1 MATYSELREH
11 VLDTLWSQWHELGV
25 PATVPRSHSDDFV
38 DPEPL
43 IAFTAIHG
51 DLDPRLRDESI
62 DWVLSYGTYI
72 SKARLKNVLQS
83 WGRLEDPRFREY
95 AATVNAHGGAGWVAA
110 NAKPLAFR
118 PRNRSM
124 LEDLTRPSLISLR
137 IRAIFGVGA
146 RAELIRAFLSRPRS
160 AMTAAD
166 LSSETSYGKR
176 NVLKELEPLRFA
188 GLLTSFRAANSDR
201 FSLARADPVEALV
214 GPLPTRFT
222 RWAQTFAVLDSL
234 LGLARQS
241 TKRSALQNAVDAV
254 RLVEE
259 RKDLFAFAEIHP
271 PPLPSGPQAW
281 PVFMEWTLERARAIA
296 AGGAPIRRAEGELLD
311 VVPLRMPKG
320 RRRPSDLVNKGRG
333 A

>member
-25 PATVPRSHSDDFV
+25 AATVPRRHSDDFI

-62 DWVLSYGTYI
+62 DWVLSHGTYI

-83 WGRLEDPRFREY
+83 WGHLEHSRFREY
-95 AATVNAHGGAGWVAA
+95 AATINAHGGAGWAAA
-110 NAKPLAFR
+110 NARPLAFR
-118 PRNRSM
+118 PRSRSL
-124 LEDLTRPSLISLR
+124 LEDLRRPSLISLR

-146 RAELIRAFLSRPRS
+146 RAELIRAFLSHPRL

-176 NVLKELEPLRFA
+176 NVLNELEPLRFA
-188 GLLTSFRAANSDR
+188 GLVTSFRAVNSDR
-201 FSLARADPVEALV
+201 FSLTRADTVEALV

-222 RWAQTFAVLDSL
+222 RWAYTFAVLDAIL
-234 LGLARQS
+234 DLTRQS
-241 TKRSALQNAVDAV
+241 TKRSVLQNAVDAV
-254 RLVEE
+254 RLVQE
-259 RKDLFAFAEIHP
+259 RKDLFASAEIKP
-271 PPLPSGPQAW
+271 PPLPPGPQAW
-281 PVFMEWTLERARAIA
+281 PVFMEWAAGRARALA
-296 AGGAPIRRAEGELLD
+296 AGAAPIRRAEGDLLD
-311 VVPLRMPKG
+311 VVALRMPKG
-320 RRRPSDLVNKGRG
+320 KRLPSELVNRGRG
-333 A
+333 T

>member
-25 PATVPRSHSDDFV
+25 AATVPRRHSDDFI

-51 DLDPRLRDESI
+51 ELDPRLRDESI
-62 DWVLSYGTYI
+62 DWVLRYGTYV

-83 WGRLEDPRFREY
+83 WGRLEDPQFREY
-95 AATVNAHGGAGWVAA
+95 AATVNAHGGAGWAA
-110 NAKPLAFR
+110 ARAKPLAFR
-118 PRNRSM
+118 PRSRSL

-176 NVLKELEPLRFA
+176 NVLNELEPLRFA
-188 GLLTSFRAANSDR
+188 GLVTSFRAVNSDR
-201 FSLARADPVEALV
+201 FSLARAEPVEALV

-222 RWAQTFAVLDSL
+222 RWERTFPVLDAL
-234 LGLARQS
+234 LELVRQS

-259 RKDLFAFAEIHP
+259 RRDLFASAEIYP
-271 PPLPSGPQAW
+271 PPLPPGPQAW
-281 PVFMEWTLERARAIA
+281 PAFMEWAVGHARAFA
-296 AGGAPIRRAEGELLD
+296 R
-311 VVPLRMPKG
+311 
-320 RRRPSDLVNKGRG
+320 S
-333 A
+333 

>member
-1 MATYSELREH
+1 MATFSELREH

-25 PATVPRSHSDDFV
+25 ASTVPRRHSDDFV

-51 DLDPRLRDESI
+51 DFDPRLRDESI
-62 DWVLSYGTYI
+62 DWVLDHGTYL
-72 SKARLKNVLQS
+72 SKARLKNVLRS

-95 AATVNAHGGAGWVAA
+95 AATVNAHGGAGWAAA

-118 PRNRSM
+118 PRNRSL

-176 NVLKELEPLRFA
+176 NVLNELEPLRFA
-188 GLLTSFRAANSDR
+188 RVLTSFRAANSDR

-214 GPLPTRFT
+214 GPLPARFT
-222 RWAQTFAVLDSL
+222 RWAQTFAVLDAL
-234 LGLARQS
+234 LELVRQS
-241 TKRSALQNAVDAV
+241 TKRSALQNAINAV
-254 RLVEE
+254 RLIQEH
-259 RKDLFAFAEIHP
+259 KDLFASAEIHP

-281 PVFMEWTLERARAIA
+281 PVFIEWAVERARALA
-296 AGGAPIRRAEGELLD
+296 AGGAPIRRAEGDLLD
-311 VVPLRMPKG
+311 VVPVRMPKG
-320 RRRPSDLVNKGRG
+320 RRRPSDLVNRGRG
-333 A
+333 H

>member
-25 PATVPRSHSDDFV
+25 AATVPRRHSDDFI

-83 WGRLEDPRFREY
+83 WGLLEDPRFREY
-95 AATVNAHGGAGWVAA
+95 AATVNAYGGAGWAAA

-118 PRNRSM
+118 PRNRSL

-160 AMTAAD
+160 PMTAAD

-176 NVLKELEPLRFA
+176 NVLNELEPLRFA
-188 GLLTSFRAANSDR
+188 GLVTSFRAANSDR
-201 FSLARADPVEALV
+201 FSLAGAQPVEALV

-222 RWAQTFAVLDSL
+222 GWPQIFAVLDAL
-234 LGLARQS
+234 LELVRQS
-241 TKRSALQNAVDAV
+241 TKRSALQNALDAV
-254 RLVEE
+254 RLVQE
-259 RKDLFAFAEIHP
+259 RKDLFASAEIYP
-271 PPLPSGPQAW
+271 PPLPSGSQAW
-281 PVFMEWTLERARAIA
+281 PVFMEWAVEHARAIA
-296 AGGAPIRRAEGELLD
+296 AGGAPIRRAEGDLLD
-311 VVPLRMPKG
+311 VVPVRMPKG
-320 RRRPSDLVNKGRG
+320 KRLPSALVNKGRG
-333 A
+333 P